1 MEWGRFDAV
10 ELCNEEGVAV
20 AKGLVNY
27 NSQEVAVMQGCSSAE
42 AQKKLGDEVEGPDEV
57 AFRGNIV
64 LYESI
69 ITSPIGSFEDTTH
82 MRAMEKSVRNNSCPA
97 LDVIA
102 EAGATH
108 PDL

>member
-1 MEWGRFDAV
+1 MGADGHPGCPRVASGATSESTGARPGRRACRNRRYTPQ
-10 ELCNEEGVAV
+10 ELET
-20 AKGLVNY
+20 
-27 NSQEVAVMQGCSSAE
+27 
-42 AQKKLGDEVEGPDEV
+42 DEV

-69 ITSPIGSFEDTTH
+69 IMSPIGSAEDTTH
-82 MRAMEKSVRNNSCPA
+82 IAAMERSVRTNSCPA
-97 LDVIA
+97 LDAIA